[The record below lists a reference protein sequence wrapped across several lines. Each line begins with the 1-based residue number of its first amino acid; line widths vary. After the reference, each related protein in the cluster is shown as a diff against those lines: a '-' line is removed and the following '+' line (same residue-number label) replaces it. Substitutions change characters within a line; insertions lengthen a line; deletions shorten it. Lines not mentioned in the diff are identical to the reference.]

1 MVKFE
6 AVLHTEG
13 SGYWSDAAAAVKTTK
28 LTIPYI
34 DDEDGEFGELRV
46 YFDTASWDIN
56 KDGLIY
62 TDRQFLKE
70 LREFLSTLGFAGNDV
85 EYSEQGM
92 QGDDFVSC
100 DIGKEFIDSFNAV
113 TND

>member
-1 MVKFE
+1 MYSVN
-6 AVLHTEG
+6 AILSTNGV
-13 SGYWSDAAAAVKTTK
+13 GYWTDVAKPVTVTG
-28 LTIPYI
+28 LDVPYI